1 MEEKAQGRQSS
12 SNFSSS
18 GPPSYVN
25 GLSDDETNPDVVS
38 TPDRV
43 KLEDDA
49 TTYSN
54 SGHWTS
60 ILDSITE
67 LRGELDDI
75 PTTAQPRDSSQAEI
89 AGPDLLFGR
98 QRHVTKNEILAAIPP
113 RAEADQLVNAY
124 FEAMDM
130 APALM
135 HRPTFMR
142 EYHEFWNNPFNTPVM
157 WLGLL
162 FSIFAI
168 GVRFQAASENP
179 EGFCDQHKVLLYSAR
194 IVCLR
199 NLTLP

>member
-1 MEEKAQGRQSS
+1 MEEKVQSQKS
-12 SNFSSS
+12 STNYSTSRT
-18 GPPSYVN
+18 PSFID
-25 GLSDDETNPDVVS
+25 GLSDAETNPNVPS

-75 PTTAQPRDSSQAEI
+75 PTTAQPRDSSQEEI
-89 AGPDLLFGR
+89 DGPDLLFGR

-113 RAEADQLVNAY
+113 RAEADEMVNAY
-124 FEAMDM
+124 FQAMDM
-130 APALM
+130 APAVL

-142 EYHEFWNNPFNTPVM
+142 EYNEFWTNPFDTPVM
-157 WLGLL
+157 WIGLM
-162 FSIFAI
+162 FSMFAVA
-168 GVRFQAASENP
+168 VRFQAVMDNP
-179 EGFCDQHKVLLYSAR
+179 EGFCDQQKLLLYSAR
-194 IVCLR
+194 IVR
-199 NLTLP
+199 LTNF